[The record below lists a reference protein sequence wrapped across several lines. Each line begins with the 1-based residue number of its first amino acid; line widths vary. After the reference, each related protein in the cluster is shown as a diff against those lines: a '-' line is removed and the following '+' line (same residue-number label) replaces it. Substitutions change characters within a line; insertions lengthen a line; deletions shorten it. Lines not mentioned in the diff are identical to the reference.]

1 LGSADGSIEFRIPHP
16 ESRLVDLVRDRGPLT
31 VAAFMELA
39 LYHPELGYYARAGQ
53 RSGRAGDFFTSVDVG
68 PLFGELLEVQIAE
81 MADLLQ
87 ATGERAQTAE
97 NNRSS
102 AFSPVPGFDLVE
114 AGAGN
119 GRLAA
124 DILRAARARHANV
137 YDSVRLHLVETS
149 EAARAAQRAALGEAA
164 DRLASSSDALPPSF
178 DGVLIANELLD
189 AMPVHQVVMRENGL
203 REIYV
208 SSHSSTSLGPR
219 STSGAPSRTSQGAGA
234 ESAAARLATCDSRL
248 ATWNLRLGTVEGAP
262 SSPALQ
268 AYLDRAGV
276 TLEPGWG
283 AEINL
288 RAVEWVRDA
297 ARRLSRGF
305 MILIDY
311 GHEARELYSA
321 THSAGTLTSFA
332 GHRSAGP
339 ESPPDAPGWLQ
350 QPGERDITAHVDFTS
365 VRAAAEA
372 EGMTTIAFL
381 DQTYFLMGLL
391 GDLPDPQSAIRNPQ
405 CKTLIVPGGLGST
418 QKVLILAKG
427 VGTPALKGC
436 SFKVRVT

>member
-1 LGSADGSIEFRIPHP
+1 
-16 ESRLVDLVRDRGPLT
+16 
-31 VAAFMELA
+31 MELA

-87 ATGERAQTAE
+87 AIAEPAKTAE
-97 NNRSS
+97 NHLSSASS
-102 AFSPVPGFDLVE
+102 AFSPAPGFDLVE

-119 GRLAA
+119 GRLSA
-124 DILRAARARHANV
+124 DILHAARARHSSL
-137 YDSVRLHLVETS
+137 YDAVRLHLVDASAT
-149 EAARAAQRAALGEAA
+149 ARAAQRAALGEAA
-164 DRLASSSDALPPSF
+164 DRLASSSEALPASF

-208 SSHSSTSLGPR
+208 SSKSLVPSSKSR
-219 STSGAPSRTSQGAGA
+219 VPSHKSEGAGA
-234 ESAAARLATCDSRL
+234 ESATARLPTYDSGL
-248 ATWNLRLGTVEGAP
+248 ATWNLRLGTVEGSP
-262 SSPALQ
+262 STPALQ
-268 AYLDRAGV
+268 EYLDNVGAR
-276 TLEPGWG
+276 LERGWR

-339 ESPPDAPGWLQ
+339 ESSPDAPAWLQ

-372 EGMTTIAFL
+372 EGMTAIAFL

-391 GDLPDPQSAIRNPQ
+391 GNLPDPQSAIRNPQ
-405 CKTLIVPGGLGST
+405 FKTLIVPGGLGST
-418 QKVLILAKG
+418 QKVLILGKG
-427 VGTPALKGC
+427 VGTPALTGC
-436 SFKVRVT
+436 SFTVRVT

>member
-1 LGSADGSIEFRIPHP
+1 
-16 ESRLVDLVRDRGPLT
+16 
-31 VAAFMELA
+31 MELA

-68 PLFGELLEVQIAE
+68 QLFGELLEVQIAE

-87 ATGERAQTAE
+87 AIAEPAKTAE
-97 NNRSS
+97 NHLSAASS

-119 GRLAA
+119 GRLSA
-124 DILRAARARHANV
+124 DILHAARARHSNV
-137 YDSVRLHLVETS
+137 YDSVRLHLVDASAT
-149 EAARAAQRAALGEAA
+149 ARAAQRAALGEAA
-164 DRLASSSDALPPSF
+164 DRLASSSNALPASF

-208 SSHSSTSLGPR
+208 SSKSRVPSSKSR
-219 STSGAPSRTSQGAGA
+219 VPSPKSEGAGA
-234 ESAAARLATCDSRL
+234 ESAAAKLATYDSGL
-248 ATWNLRLGTVEGAP
+248 APWNLRLGTVEGSP
-262 SSPALQ
+262 STPALQ
-268 AYLDRAGV
+268 EYLDNVGAR
-276 TLEPGWG
+276 LERGWR

-339 ESPPDAPGWLQ
+339 ESSPDAPAWLQ

-372 EGMTTIAFL
+372 EGMTAIAFL

-391 GDLPDPQSAIRNPQ
+391 GNLPDPQSAIRNPQ
-405 CKTLIVPGGLGST
+405 FKTLIVPGGLGST
-418 QKVLILAKG
+418 QKVLILGKG
-427 VGTPALKGC
+427 VGTPALTGC
-436 SFKVRVT
+436 SFTVRVT